1 MTDPAPG
8 LDAAVFMDRVRA
20 ACGPQ
25 GRLALPALT
34 EWDIFPFEGE
44 LLVKRLADPV
54 LPEPPRQGEDPATCD
69 CLARPPHGVDDL
81 WSDDNWRLGTLPEP
95 AGVPA
100 YLLMP
105 AQHLD
110 LGDLTEE
117 LAAELGVWTVRLD
130 RILSAIPGVG
140 RVHVNKWGDGGAHLH
155 VWFIAR
161 PAGMLQ
167 LRGSCLPDWMDVLPA
182 LPRDEWD
189 ALSRHVAHALVRF
202 GGTAHV

>member
-1 MTDPAPG
+1 MTVPTPG
-8 LDAAVFMDRVRA
+8 FDAARFTDRVRA
-20 ACGPQ
+20 ACGPD
-25 GRLALPALT
+25 GRLPLPAIT

-54 LPEPPRQGEDPATCD
+54 LPEPPRQGEDPASCD
-69 CLARPPHGVDDL
+69 CLARPPYGVGDL

-105 AQHLD
+105 RAHHD
-110 LGDLTEE
+110 LADLPDA
-117 LAAELGVWTVRLD
+117 LAVELGLLIVRMD
-130 RILSAIPGVG
+130 RVLSSVPGVG
-140 RVHVNKWGDGGAHLH
+140 RVHVNRWGDGGAHLH
-155 VWFIAR
+155 IWFFVR
-161 PAGMLQ
+161 PAGVLQ

-189 ALSRHVAHALVRF
+189 ALNQYVARSLVRY
-202 GGTAHV
+202 GGTAQA